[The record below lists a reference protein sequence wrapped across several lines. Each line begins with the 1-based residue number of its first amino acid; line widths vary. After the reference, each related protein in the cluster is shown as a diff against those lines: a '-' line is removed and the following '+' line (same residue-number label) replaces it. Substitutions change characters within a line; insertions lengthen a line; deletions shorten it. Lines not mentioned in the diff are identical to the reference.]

1 MINANKARHP
11 DMCGVQGIEEEF
23 SDMHLATAGTRAGLV
38 ALQLHCSVP
47 GIPLAA
53 LEAAIRRALPARLK
67 LLDSIEAAGKPVRP
81 PVQRG
86 ALYAAQ

>member
-1 MINANKARHP
+1 
-11 DMCGVQGIEEEF
+11 
-23 SDMHLATAGTRAGLV
+23 MHLATAGTRAGLV

-53 LEAAIRRALPARLK
+53 LEAAIRRALPARLR

-81 PVQRG
+81 PVQRSTPCCST
-86 ALYAAQ
+86 ATVLADLLQSVSLSL